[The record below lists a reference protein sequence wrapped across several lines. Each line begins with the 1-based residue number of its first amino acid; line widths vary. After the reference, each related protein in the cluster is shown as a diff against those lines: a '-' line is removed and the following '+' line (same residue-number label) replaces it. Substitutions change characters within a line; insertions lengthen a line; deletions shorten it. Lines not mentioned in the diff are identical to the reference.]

1 MLTILVPLFFLNI
14 LLFFFLAASRSMGH
28 LSFRVFFFFLYLVEG
43 SNWSAC
49 YGSWKNQLTTLKK
62 LFCVKGGSRRESWP
76 LNSFKRMNESVHT
89 LDKTLQQALV
99 IRIPLG
105 LREGEDPLSESLF
118 LSFSCKRRYH
128 KKQVEKCHE
137 GPGSAPA
144 CLVTQRL
151 QVDAMEAKEA
161 KTKLNF

>member
-14 LLFFFLAASRSMGH
+14 LLFFSWLHHAAWDILVPG
-28 LSFRVFFFFLYLVEG
+28 FFFFFLYLVEG

-137 GPGSAPA
+137 RPGSAPA
-144 CLVTQRL
+144 FLVTQRL

>member
-1 MLTILVPLFFLNI
+1 M
-14 LLFFFLAASRSMGH
+14 
-28 LSFRVFFFFLYLVEG
+28 
-43 SNWSAC
+43 
-49 YGSWKNQLTTLKK
+49 TTLKK

-76 LNSFKRMNESVHT
+76 LNSFKRINESVHT

-137 GPGSAPA
+137 RPGSAPA
-144 CLVTQRL
+144 FLVTQRL